1 MHYTITR
8 FDAAQSV
15 VEVLFDD
22 WPDALAVALTVNAK
36 GLLPTGTEL
45 DAIIAAAAPTPDEIS
60 RRKAVALASNHA
72 EFEALVGTTRTCGSG
87 VADIAPAGLL
97 AEVMVRITAK
107 PDTTPSAEV
116 VI

>member
-8 FDAAQSV
+8 FDPAQSII
-15 VEVLFDD
+15 EVLFDD
-22 WPDALAVALTVNAK
+22 WPDVLAVPLAVNAD
-36 GLLPTGTEL
+36 GRLPTGAQL
-45 DAIIAAAAPTPDEIS
+45 DAIIAAAAPTPDEIA

-97 AEVMVRITAK
+97 AEVMVRITAM